1 MRSPPSELLSLWA
14 RHHGLRPPPRRDAN
28 GGRFRRATLL
38 SLGVHAGLLAA
49 LLFWFH
55 RAPAP
60 ASGPQTEG
68 AVELLLVEHRGSGP
82 PAAPAAPTPPDTV
95 EAAPVPPVPPPPA
108 VVQAPPLPPVPRSPP
123 MPQEAAKEA
132 LPTPAPPTPPPI
144 LQSPPIRPQTQQAPR
159 ISLGGNDETDAIALG
174 PHVIPASIDAKYHN
188 REPIYPPD
196 AARRSQQGAVI
207 LLIHVSPDGL
217 PAGVDVAQTSG
228 FTSLDRAAREAVLTW
243 HFLPAIRDGSPIAFD
258 MALRVVFHLQ

>member
-1 MRSPPSELLSLWA
+1 MRSPPSGLLSLRV
-14 RHHGLRPPPRRDAN
+14 RHPPPPGDASS
-28 GGRFRRATLL
+28 GRLRGAILL
-38 SLGVHAGLLAA
+38 SVGVHAALIAA
-49 LLFWFH
+49 LLLWIRH
-55 RAPAP
+55 VPSPAGG
-60 ASGPQTEG
+60 SRTEG
-68 AVELLLVEHRGSGP
+68 AVELVLVEHRGSGP
-82 PAAPAAPTPPDTV
+82 PAAPAAPTPPV
-95 EAAPVPPVPPPPA
+95 AVPVPPVPPPPA
-108 VVQAPPLPPVPRSPP
+108 AVQAPPLPPVPRSPP
-123 MPQEAAKEA
+123 MPQVEAANEA
-132 LPTPAPPTPPPI
+132 LPTPVPPTPPPT
-144 LQSPPIRPQTQQAPR
+144 LQSPPIRPRTQQAPR

-188 REPIYPPD
+188 REPVYPPD

-217 PAGVDVAQTSG
+217 PAGVDVEQTSG

>member
-1 MRSPPSELLSLWA
+1 
-14 RHHGLRPPPRRDAN
+14 
-28 GGRFRRATLL
+28 
-38 SLGVHAGLLAA
+38 VHAGLLAA
-49 LLFWFH
+49 LLLWFRH
-55 RAPAP
+55 APVP

-82 PAAPAAPTPPDTV
+82 PAALAAPTPPVTV
-95 EAAPVPPVPPPPA
+95 QAPPVPPVPPPPA

-123 MPQEAAKEA
+123 MPQVEAAKEA
-132 LPTPAPPTPPPI
+132 LPRPNPPTPPPT
-144 LQSPPIRPQTQQAPR
+144 LRSPPIRPQTQQAPR

-188 REPIYPPD
+188 REPVYPPD